1 MLEVGFGP
9 LILDRY
15 LLQQVLG
22 PFFLGVLLLGVVFAA
37 FAGSNVLAD
46 AAAGALAPSV
56 VWKLIGLKLLVAGEV
71 IVPSALFFAVLFV
84 FERLS
89 RDRELVA
96 MMAGGVGGLRLLI
109 PLALAGAGA
118 ALLVALLSL
127 ELRPWAYRTSYL
139 LEDLATRP
147 DVSTMRAGRFYALGP
162 ELVVTAAG
170 VDAEGRVLKD
180 VFARQ
185 QEGDALQLIR
195 AETAHLAPPDGDGVQ
210 VVEFRRG
217 EMLTLRDGVL
227 QGDRRQRFEALR
239 YRWRYGAVLGR
250 PDHRRAQSTATLR
263 PSSAPKD
270 RAEFQWR
277 VTMPALAFAMTIMA
291 AALGAFLP
299 LAGRWRMGAA
309 VGLYVAVFYLA
320 AAAQTA
326 LENGA
331 LAAFPGLYG
340 LPLLPLLAAVGLA
353 FLGRRLT

>member
-1 MLEVGFGP
+1 
-9 LILDRY
+9 LILDHY
-15 LLQQVLG
+15 LLRQVLG
-22 PFFLGVLLLGVVFAA
+22 PFVLGVALLCVVFAA

-46 AAAGALAPSV
+46 AAAGSLAPSV
-56 VWKLIGLKLLVAGEV
+56 VWKLIALKLLVAGEV

-96 MMAGGVGGLRLLI
+96 MMAGGVAGLRLLL
-109 PLALAGAGA
+109 PLALAGAIA
-118 ALLVALLSL
+118 AVLVALLSL

-162 ELVVTAAG
+162 QLVVTANG
-170 VDAEGRVLKD
+170 VDGEGRTLQD

-185 QEGDALQLIR
+185 QEGEALQLIR
-195 AETAHLAPPDGDGVQ
+195 AEAAHLAPPDDDGVQ
-210 VVEFRRG
+210 IVEFRRG
-217 EMLTLRDGVL
+217 EMLTLRDGL
-227 QGDRRQRFEALR
+227 QQGDRRQRFESLT

-250 PDHRRAQSTATLR
+250 PDHRRAQATAALQ
-263 PSSAPKD
+263 PSPAPKD

-277 VTMPALAFAMTIMA
+277 VTMPVLAFAMTVLA

-299 LAGRWRMGAA
+299 LAGRWRMAAA
-309 VGLYVAVFYLA
+309 VGLYMAVFYLA

-326 LENGA
+326 LENGS

-340 LPLLPLLAAVGLA
+340 LPLLPLLAAVVVA
-353 FLGRRLT
+353 FLGRRLA